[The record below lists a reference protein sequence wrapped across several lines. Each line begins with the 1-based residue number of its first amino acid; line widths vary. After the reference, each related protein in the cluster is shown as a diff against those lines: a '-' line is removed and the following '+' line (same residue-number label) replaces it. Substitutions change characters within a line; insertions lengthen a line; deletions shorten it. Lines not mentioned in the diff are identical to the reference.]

1 MSVYIEQHFAN
12 LGPIFSPRPQR
23 EFALRLTARPG
34 DTLYNRLSVNAQFF
48 AKITHIMK
56 VGKQNFKPPPQV
68 ESSVVR
74 IEPYLGK
81 DRPSVSWAEFDG
93 LLRIVFS
100 RKNKTVRASFGTKE
114 VLALI
119 EKNYRTWC
127 ALNSVPVDEG
137 VVEGGDE
144 VEMDDDDV
152 EDEEMGMDVDV
163 DGTAEGVEE
172 DGIMDVD
179 GDDGD
184 DDTPAFFKE
193 QAAAER
199 AGQAA
204 KTPSR
209 RKKTKVM
216 ELVRAKVQKVLS
228 STELADQR
236 AGKLD
241 ENAFLKLLYAFN
253 KEHIHFA

>member
-1 MSVYIEQHFAN
+1 M
-12 LGPIFSPRPQR
+12 
-23 EFALRLTARPG
+23 
-34 DTLYNRLSVNAQFF
+34 NAQFF

-56 VGKQNFKPPPQV
+56 VGKQNFRPPPQV

-74 IEPYLGK
+74 IEPYLGR
-81 DRPSVSWAEFDG
+81 DRPSVSWHEFDG

-119 EKNYRTWC
+119 ERNYRTWC
-127 ALNSVPVDEG
+127 ALNNVAVDDG
-137 VVEGGDE
+137 VVEGASEEEDVAE
-144 VEMDDDDV
+144 DDD
-152 EDEEMGMDVDV
+152 EDMGMDVD
-163 DGTAEGVEE
+163 DGGAGGEGDEW
-172 DGIMDVD
+172 DGIMEVD
-179 GDDGD
+179 AGAED
-184 DDTPAFFKE
+184 DDDDMPAFFKE
-193 QAAAER
+193 QAAAGK
-199 AGQAA
+199 ADKDA

-216 ELVRAKVQKVLS
+216 ELVRAKVAGVLS
-228 STELADQR
+228 STDLADQR

>member
-1 MSVYIEQHFAN
+1 M
-12 LGPIFSPRPQR
+12 QR

-34 DTLYNRLSVNAQFF
+34 DALYNRLSVNAQFF

-114 VLALI
+114 VLALV
-119 EKNYRTWC
+119 ERNYRTWC
-127 ALNSVPVDEG
+127 AMNNVPVDESA
-137 VVEGGDE
+137 VEGAAA
-144 VEMDDDDV
+144 
-152 EDEEMGMDVDV
+152 EDEGEEDEDMGMDVD
-163 DGTAEGVEE
+163 DGAGAGASAGGEEGEE
-172 DGIMDVD
+172 WGGIMEVD
-179 GDDGD
+179 GDED
-184 DDTPAFFKE
+184 DDMPAFFKE
-193 QAAAER
+193 QAAANK
-199 AGQAA
+199 ASQAA

-209 RKKTKVM
+209 RKKTKVA
-216 ELVRAKVQKVLS
+216 ELVRSKVQKVLS
-228 STELADQR
+228 STDLADQR